1 MFKYENEYTAKG
13 CKNIMG
19 IDEAGRGPLAGPVV
33 CAGVIMPLGAMD
45 IIAGVNDSKKLTA
58 KCRDSLYAQI
68 IDRAVAY
75 QISVV
80 DNKIIDEINIY
91 QATKTG
97 MIDCVKNISIKPDVV
112 LIDGNMKFEGI
123 GCYLSI
129 VSGDAKSYTIAAASI
144 LAKVTRDR
152 LMCTLGQRY
161 EMYKFEKHKG
171 YPTRLHIRLI
181 EQYGLS
187 DIHRLTFSVKERV

>member
-1 MFKYENEYTAKG
+1 MFTYENAYIAKG

-33 CAGVIMPLGAMD
+33 CAGVIMPLDAGN
-45 IIAGVNDSKKLTA
+45 IIEGVNDSKKLTE
-58 KCRDSLYAQI
+58 KCRDYLYAQI
-68 IDRAVAY
+68 MDRAVAY
-75 QISVV
+75 QISVI
-80 DNKIIDEINIY
+80 DNKIIDAINIY

-97 MIDCVKNISIKPDVV
+97 MTDCVKNIAVKPDIV
-112 LIDGNMKFEGI
+112 LIDGNMNFEGI
-123 GCYLSI
+123 GRYRSI

-144 LAKVTRDR
+144 IAKVTRDR
-152 LMCTLGQRY
+152 LMCALGQKY

-171 YPTRLHIRLI
+171 YPTKLHIRLI
-181 EQYGLS
+181 ERYGLS